1 MSEPI
6 DAVFTWVDG
15 GDPQHQ
21 KKRREYSADGK
32 LSGTHQHAASATRFS
47 DQGELFY
54 SVLLARKNAPWL
66 RNIYIVTDEQVPSW
80 LTSDMANDL
89 GVNVVDHKILFR
101 GYEEYLPTFNSMAI
115 EAMIHRI
122 PRLSSRFLYFNDDV
136 FIVRP
141 VAESDYFSEGKPVF
155 RGKWQWNS
163 RFIKK
168 GKKIVRFLTKKKAP
182 AGPDGLVG
190 KRAEVDMMGLWR
202 YFALAHV
209 PHPIDKEYYENLFTD
224 KLIKDTIKFRF
235 RNEKQIWPIGYY
247 ANHLTSKGGGK
258 RLLDDWN
265 YISPKFLDSTEVGML
280 SIVNQPQKHLCIQS
294 MDQIPAGIRAAL
306 VKQLEELSE
315 SSVSMSSERVS

>member
-168 GKKIVRFLTKKKAP
+168 GKKIVRFLTKKKLRL
-182 AGPDGLVG
+182 GRMDWSGS
-190 KRAEVDMMGLWR
+190 
-202 YFALAHV
+202 AL
-209 PHPIDKEYYENLFTD
+209 K
-224 KLIKDTIKFRF
+224 
-235 RNEKQIWPIGYY
+235 
-247 ANHLTSKGGGK
+247 
-258 RLLDDWN
+258 
-265 YISPKFLDSTEVGML
+265 ST
-280 SIVNQPQKHLCIQS
+280 
-294 MDQIPAGIRAAL
+294 
-306 VKQLEELSE
+306 
-315 SSVSMSSERVS
+315 